1 MSTAVAGRGR
11 QARILSIERERDG
24 GLRISLSPGA
34 ARWLAR
40 GAAAVML
47 VLAPLIG
54 LHLVRPS
61 ESPAQPVQCIPR
73 ADGGTAEHVPGGRQ
87 IIKEPFASP
96 Y

>member
-11 QARILSIERERDG
+11 PARILSIERERDG
-24 GLRISLSPGA
+24 GIRISLSPGA
-34 ARWLAR
+34 ARWIAR

-47 VLAPLIG
+47 VLAPLVG

-61 ESPAQPVQCIPR
+61 PSPAQPVQCIPR
-73 ADGGTAEHVPGGRQ
+73 ADGGTEHVPGGRQ
-87 IIKEPFASP
+87 MIKQPFASP